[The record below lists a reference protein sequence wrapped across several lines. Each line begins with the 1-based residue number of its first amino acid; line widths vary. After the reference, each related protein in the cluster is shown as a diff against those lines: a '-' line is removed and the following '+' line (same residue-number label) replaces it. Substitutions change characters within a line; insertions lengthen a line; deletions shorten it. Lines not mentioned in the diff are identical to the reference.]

1 MRKVA
6 LFAVAL
12 LVSAVSLEAQQV
24 RGDYIE
30 SRSTDVYVAQCFA
43 NGEVGLT
50 GNFALMAWHVQEGS
64 WNGVKLDGLT
74 VAAAVR
80 ARATLGD
87 PYGDPYPAEA
97 VLMVDDAAN
106 AAQRE
111 ALIALAQHEGGK
123 LLENVARVEYVP
135 VVLDVPQ
142 DPSPQQVQN
151 RDLLG
156 TPNPHEG
163 QAVLRAGHL
172 ATIATRPL
180 NHHDH
185 ICGNET
191 NFYPPLTSVEHAT
204 SAVALTDEF
213 RGEGLGSQW
222 SSHGRRSAYIGNFS
236 EGGVTMAAVSEE
248 TGMQ

>member
-1 MRKVA
+1 MCKAA
-6 LFAVAL
+6 LFAAALLFVAL
-12 LVSAVSLEAQQV
+12 SLQAQEI

-97 VLMVDDAAN
+97 VLMVDDAAG
-106 AAQRE
+106 AVQRQ
-111 ALIALAQHEGGK
+111 ALIALAQHEGGG
-123 LLENVARVEYVP
+123 LLENVKRVEYVP
-135 VVLDVPQ
+135 VVLDVPR
-142 DPSPQQVQN
+142 DPH
-151 RDLLG
+151 DG
-156 TPNPHEG
+156 H
-163 QAVLRAGHL
+163 AVLRAGHL

-185 ICGNET
+185 ICGNESD
-191 NFYPPLTSVEHAT
+191 FYPPLTNVQHAT

-213 RGEGLGSQW
+213 RGDGLGSQW
-222 SSHGRRSAYIGNFS
+222 SMHGKRSAYIASFS
-236 EGGVTMAAVSEE
+236 EGGNTVVSMASEPA
-248 TGMQ
+248 MH

>member
-1 MRKVA
+1 MRKAA

-12 LVSAVSLEAQQV
+12 LFFSVSLQAQQI

-106 AAQRE
+106 AQQRQ
-111 ALIALAQHEGGK
+111 ALIALAQHEGGR

-142 DPSPQQVQN
+142 
-151 RDLLG
+151 
-156 TPNPHEG
+156 NPHEG
-163 QAVLRAGHL
+163 HAVLRAGHL

-180 NHHDH
+180 NHNDH
-185 ICGNET
+185 ICGNESD
-191 NFYPPLTSVEHAT
+191 FYPPLTNVQHAT

-213 RGEGLGSQW
+213 RGDGLGSQW
-222 SSHGRRSAYIGNFS
+222 SMHGKRSAYIASFS
-236 EGGVTMAAVSEE
+236 EGGDTVASIAGEPAIHQAV
-248 TGMQ
+248 GGQ

>member
-1 MRKVA
+1 MFKFAAGASLLFLLTFGTA
-6 LFAVAL
+6 LR
-12 LVSAVSLEAQQV
+12 AQQIH
-24 RGDYIE
+24 GDYIE

-43 NGEVGLT
+43 NGETGLT
-50 GNFALMAWHVQEGS
+50 GNQALLAWHVTEGS

-87 PYGDPYPAEA
+87 PYGEPYPAQT

-111 ALIALAQHEGGK
+111 ALIALARHQGGK
-123 LLENVARVEYVP
+123 LLENVARVDYVP
-135 VVLDVPQ
+135 VILEVPQ
-142 DPSPQQVQN
+142 N
-151 RDLLG
+151 
-156 TPNPHEG
+156 HEG
-163 QAVLRAGHL
+163 HAVLRAGRL
-172 ATIATRPL
+172 ATIITRPL

-191 NFYPPLTSVEHAT
+191 NFYPPLTTVENAT

-213 RGEGLGSQW
+213 QGDGLGSQW
-222 SSHGRRSAYIGNFS
+222 SDHGRRSAYIAEFN
-236 EGGVTMAAVSEE
+236 EGGATIARVQTEHMGHE
-248 TGMQ
+248 

>member
-1 MRKVA
+1 MRKAA
-6 LFAVAL
+6 LFAAAFL
-12 LVSAVSLEAQQV
+12 FLTVSLQAQQL

-30 SRSTDVYVAQCFA
+30 SRSADVYVAQCFA

-50 GNFALMAWHVQEGS
+50 GNFALLAWRVQEGS

-87 PYGDPYPAEA
+87 PYSDPYPAEA

-106 AAQRE
+106 AAQRQV
-111 ALIALAQHEGGK
+111 LIALAQHEGGK
-123 LLENVARVEYVP
+123 LLENIAQVEYVQ

-142 DPSPQQVQN
+142 DP
-151 RDLLG
+151 
-156 TPNPHEG
+156 HEG
-163 QAVLRAGHL
+163 HALLRAGHL

-185 ICGNET
+185 ICGNEV
-191 NFYPPLTSVEHAT
+191 NFYPPLTKVEHAT
-204 SAVALTDEF
+204 SAVALIDEF
-213 RGEGLGSQW
+213 RGDGLGSQW
-222 SSHGRRSAYIGNFS
+222 SSHGRRSAYIGSFS
-236 EGGVTMAAVSEE
+236 EGYGTVAVKSAEPAMPHGGE
-248 TGMQ
+248 

>member
-1 MRKVA
+1 MRRSAFLFVTFA
-6 LFAVAL
+6 LS
-12 LVSAVSLEAQQV
+12 LVVSLQAQQL

-50 GNFALMAWHVQEGS
+50 GNFALLAWHVEEVA

-87 PYGDPYPAEA
+87 PYGDPYPAQA

-106 AAQRE
+106 SAQRQ

-123 LLENVARVEYVP
+123 LPENVARVEYVP
-135 VVLDVPQ
+135 VILDVPA
-142 DPSPQQVQN
+142 
-151 RDLLG
+151 DL
-156 TPNPHEG
+156 HEG
-163 QAVLRAGHL
+163 HAVLRAGHL
-172 ATIATRPL
+172 ATIVTRPL

-185 ICGNET
+185 ICGNEI
-191 NFYPPLTSVEHAT
+191 NYYPPLTE
-204 SAVALTDEF
+204 
-213 RGEGLGSQW
+213 
-222 SSHGRRSAYIGNFS
+222 
-236 EGGVTMAAVSEE
+236 
-248 TGMQ
+248 

>member
-1 MRKVA
+1 MRSSSMRKAA
-6 LFAVAL
+6 LFAAAL
-12 LVSAVSLEAQQV
+12 LFFALSLQAQQI

-64 WNGVKLDGLT
+64 WDGVELDGLT

-87 PYGDPYPAEA
+87 PYGDPYPAQA
-97 VLMVDDAAN
+97 VLMVDDAAST
-106 AAQRE
+106 AQRQ

-142 DPSPQQVQN
+142 DP
-151 RDLLG
+151 R
-156 TPNPHEG
+156 EG
-163 QAVLRAGHL
+163 HAVLRAGHL

-185 ICGNET
+185 ICGNESD
-191 NFYPPLTSVEHAT
+191 FYPPLTSVQHAT

-213 RGEGLGSQW
+213 RGDGLGSQW
-222 SSHGRRSAYIGNFS
+222 SMHGKRSAYIASFS
-236 EGGVTMAAVSEE
+236 EGSDTVAAMARKP
-248 TGMQ
+248 MMH

>member
-1 MRKVA
+1 MRK
-6 LFAVAL
+6 LICSTAVFL
-12 LVSAVSLEAQQV
+12 LLGIFSLQAQQI

-30 SRSTDVYVAQCFA
+30 SRSTDIYVAQCFA

-50 GNFALMAWHVQEGS
+50 GNQALLAWHVQEGS

-80 ARATLGD
+80 AHATLGD

-106 AAQRE
+106 AAQRQ
-111 ALIALAQHEGGK
+111 ALIALARHEGGK

-135 VVLDVPQ
+135 VILDMPA
-142 DPSPQQVQN
+142 DPHQ
-151 RDLLG
+151 G
-156 TPNPHEG
+156 H
-163 QAVLRAGHL
+163 AVLRAGHL
-172 ATIATRPL
+172 ATIVTRPL

-191 NFYPPLTSVEHAT
+191 NFYPPLTKVENAT
-204 SAVALTDEF
+204 SAVALSDEF
-213 RGEGLGSQW
+213 QGDGLGTQW
-222 SSHGRRSAYIGNFS
+222 STHGRRSVYLANFS
-236 EGGVTMAAVSEE
+236 EGVSVAVIGAEPVHHHAE
-248 TGMQ
+248 

>member
-1 MRKVA
+1 MRNAA
-6 LFAVAL
+6 LFAAAL
-12 LVSAVSLEAQQV
+12 LFFAVSLPAQQI

-43 NGEVGLT
+43 NGEVGLN
-50 GNFALMAWHVQEGS
+50 GNYALMAWHVQEGS

-87 PYGDPYPAEA
+87 PYGDPYPAAA
-97 VLMVDDAAN
+97 VLMVDDTAN
-106 AAQRE
+106 PAQRQ
-111 ALIALAQHEGGK
+111 ALIALAQHEGGR

-142 DPSPQQVQN
+142 DP
-151 RDLLG
+151 
-156 TPNPHEG
+156 HEG
-163 QAVLRAGHL
+163 HAVLRAGHL

-191 NFYPPLTSVEHAT
+191 NFYPPLATVENAT

-222 SSHGRRSAYIGNFS
+222 SMHGKRSAYVASFS
-236 EGGVTMAAVSEE
+236 DGYDAVALKAAEPMHE
-248 TGMQ
+248 

>member
-1 MRKVA
+1 MRKAA
-6 LFAVAL
+6 LFAATLLFFAL
-12 LVSAVSLEAQQV
+12 SLQAQQI

-64 WNGVKLDGLT
+64 WDGVQLDGLT

-97 VLMVDDAAN
+97 VLMVDDAAST
-106 AAQRE
+106 AQRQ

-135 VVLDVPQ
+135 VVLEVPQ
-142 DPSPQQVQN
+142 DP
-151 RDLLG
+151 
-156 TPNPHEG
+156 HEG
-163 QAVLRAGHL
+163 HAVLRAGHL

-185 ICGNET
+185 ICGNESD
-191 NFYPPLTSVEHAT
+191 FYPPLTSVQNAT

-213 RGEGLGSQW
+213 RGDGLGSQW
-222 SSHGRRSAYIGNFS
+222 SMHGKRSAYIASFS
-236 EGGVTMAAVSEE
+236 EGSDTVAAMAREP
-248 TGMQ
+248 MMH

>member
-1 MRKVA
+1 MRKAVIA
-6 LFAVAL
+6 LAL
-12 LVSAVSLEAQQV
+12 LIGVSLQAQQI

-50 GNFALMAWHVQEGS
+50 GNQALLAWHVQEGS

-87 PYGDPYPAEA
+87 PYGQPYPAQA
-97 VLMVDDAAN
+97 VLLVDDAAN
-106 AAQRE
+106 PAQRQ

-123 LLENVARVEYVP
+123 LLENVARVDYVP
-135 VVLDVPQ
+135 VILDVPQ
-142 DPSPQQVQN
+142 DPQ
-151 RDLLG
+151 
-156 TPNPHEG
+156 EG
-163 QAVLRAGHL
+163 HAILRAGHL
-172 ATIATRPL
+172 AAIITRPL

-191 NFYPPLTSVEHAT
+191 NFYPPLTKVEGAT

-213 RGEGLGSQW
+213 QGDGLGTQW
-222 SSHGRRSAYIGNFS
+222 SAHGRRSAYIASFS
-236 EGGVTMAAVSEE
+236 EGGSTMASASQAQP
-248 TGMQ
+248 MQHD

>member
-1 MRKVA
+1 MRKAVIVSVA
-6 LFAVAL
+6 FVLFSAAL
-12 LVSAVSLEAQQV
+12 LQAQQL

-50 GNFALMAWHVQEGS
+50 GNYALMAWHVQSGS

-87 PYGDPYPAEA
+87 PYGNPYPAQA

-106 AAQRE
+106 LAQRV
-111 ALIALAQHEGGK
+111 ALISLAQHEGGR
-123 LLENVARVEYVP
+123 LLENIERVDYVP
-135 VVLDVPQ
+135 TMLDVP
-142 DPSPQQVQN
+142 D
-151 RDLLG
+151 DLHTG
-156 TPNPHEG
+156 N
-163 QAVLRAGHL
+163 AVFRAGHL
-172 ATIATRPL
+172 AAIVTRPL

-191 NFYPPLTSVEHAT
+191 NYYPPLTNVDHAM

-213 RGEGLGSQW
+213 QGEGLDSQW
-222 SSHGRRSAYIGNFS
+222 SNHGRRSAYVGTFS
-236 EGGVTMAAVSEE
+236 EGTTASLT
-248 TGMQ
+248 TGEARSSGQ